1 MYTAI
6 RLDVARG
13 RPIKDLGPVDAEA
26 AAKLRELGI
35 RTVLELSEAR
45 EEDLMADADLSEKE
59 AQKLIKSAQ
68 STLKLLE

>member
-1 MYTAI
+1 MRLRNGRHRLSISEMYTAI

-35 RTVLELSEAR
+35 RTVLESPRRAR
-45 EEDLMADADLSEKE
+45 R
-59 AQKLIKSAQ
+59 
-68 STLKLLE
+68 T